1 MKSLY
6 FAAIL
11 LLVSSGASGSSLK
24 KTADRVFERAV
35 VQFTALDARVSPDKM
50 PITFENGKVKDG
62 KLNDWTSGFFPGSL
76 WLVYEYTGNADML
89 EMAKRQTAKLDGIIG
104 MHTHHDIGF
113 QVNSSFGNGYR
124 LTGNPAY
131 LEMMKAGAEKL
142 STRFSPV
149 VGCTRSWNPGKRWNF
164 PVIIDNMM
172 NLEILAEV
180 SRLTGE
186 GKYLEIARI
195 HANTTLKNHF
205 RPDAS
210 TWHVVAY
217 DEETGAVVKK
227 QTSQGFSD
235 ESTWSRGESWA
246 LYGFTM
252 MYRETKDPAYLEQAR
267 KVAAYLIPMLPKDG
281 VPEWDFNAPGT
292 RHAFDMNAVGA
303 PKASDYKWRPG
314 DPVLR
319 DSSAGAIIASA
330 LAELSTF
337 TTGKESRRYR
347 KTALRIVRTLA
358 SPEYLAEPGEN
369 GNFLLKHGVT
379 NLHKWSGVDIPLTYA
394 DYYFLEAIQRLLKLE
409 N

>member
-1 MKSLY
+1 MKSLII
-6 FAAIL
+6 AAIL
-11 LLVSSGASGSSLK
+11 LLIPGCNSGKSIK
-24 KTADRVFERAV
+24 KTADMVFERAV
-35 VQFTALDARVSPDKM
+35 AQFTALDARLSPEQM
-50 PITFENGKVKDG
+50 PITFDNGQVKDG

-76 WLVYEYTGNADML
+76 WLVYEYTGNPDIL
-89 EMAKRQTAKLDGIIG
+89 EMAKRQTAKLDGIIE

-131 LEMMKAGAEKL
+131 LEMMKAGSEKL
-142 STRFSPV
+142 AGRFSPV

-180 SRLTGE
+180 SHLTGE
-186 GKYLEIARI
+186 EKYMDIARS

-217 DEETGAVVKK
+217 DEETGAVEKK

-267 KVAAYLIPMLPKDG
+267 KVAEFIIPMLPKDG

-292 RHAFDMNAVGA
+292 KHAFDMNAVGA
-303 PKASDYKWRPG
+303 PKASKFKWRPG

-319 DSSAGAIIASA
+319 DSSAGAIMASA
-330 LAELSTF
+330 FVELSTF
-337 TTGKESRRYR
+337 TPGKDGKRYL
-347 KTALRIVRTLA
+347 KCAERILRTLA
-358 SPEYLAEPGEN
+358 SPEYLTAEGEN
-369 GNFLLKHGVT
+369 GGFLLKHGVT
-379 NLHKWSGVDIPLTYA
+379 NLHSWSGVDIPLTYA
-394 DYYFLEAIQRLLKLE
+394 DYYFLEALLRYLRVAE
-409 N
+409 

>member
-1 MKSLY
+1 MKALHY
-6 FAAIL
+6 LTAIL
-11 LLVSSGASGSSLK
+11 LLFSCSSLK
-24 KTADRVFERAV
+24 QNADRVFDRAV
-35 VQFTALDARVSPDKM
+35 VQFTALDARLAPDAM
-50 PITFENGKVKDG
+50 PVTFEKGEVRDG

-76 WLVYEYTGNADML
+76 WLVYEHTGNPDIL
-89 EMAKRQTAKLDGIIG
+89 EMAKRQTAKLSGITE
-104 MHTHHDIGF
+104 MDTDHDIGF
-113 QVNSSFGNGYR
+113 QVNCSFGNGYR
-124 LTGNPAY
+124 LTGNPDY
-131 LEMMKAGAEKL
+131 LEIMKASADKL
-142 STRFSPV
+142 CTRFSPV

-172 NLEILAEV
+172 NLELLTEV

-186 GKYLEIARI
+186 QKYMDIARS

-205 RPDAS
+205 RADGS
-210 TWHVVAY
+210 SYHVVAY
-217 DEETGAVVKK
+217 DEQTGEVVKK

-252 MYRETKDPAYLEQAR
+252 MYRETGDPVYLEQAR
-267 KVAAYLIPMLPKDG
+267 KVAAYLIPLLPEDG

-292 RHAFDMNAVGA
+292 KNAFGMDAAGA
-303 PKASDYKWRPG
+303 PKASDYKWKPG

-330 LAELSTF
+330 LAELSTY
-337 TTGKESRRYR
+337 TSGKESRLYR
-347 KTALRIVRTLA
+347 KTALRIVNTLA
-358 SPEYLAEPGEN
+358 SPEYLAAPGEN

-394 DYYFLEAIQRLLKLE
+394 DYYFLEALRKLLNTDK
-409 N
+409 

>member
-1 MKSLY
+1 MRQLFSL
-6 FAAIL
+6 AIL
-11 LLVSSGASGSSLK
+11 LFAAGCVSVNPVK
-24 KTADRVFERAV
+24 QTADRVFEEAV
-35 VQFTALDARVSPDKM
+35 TQFTALDARLSPEQM
-50 PITFENGKVKDG
+50 PITFEDGRAKDG
-62 KLNDWTSGFFPGSL
+62 PLNEWTSGFFPGSL
-76 WLVYEYTGNADML
+76 WLVYEYTGKPEIL

-104 MHTHHDIGF
+104 MDTHHDIGF

-124 LTGNPAY
+124 LTGDPAY

-149 VGCTRSWNPGKRWNF
+149 VGCTRSWNPGKRWNY

-172 NLEILAEV
+172 NLEILTKV
-180 SRLTGE
+180 SALMGE
-186 GKYLEIARI
+186 EKYLDIART
-195 HANTTLKNHF
+195 HANTTMKNHF

-217 DEETGAVVKK
+217 DEETGAVEKK

-235 ESTWSRGESWA
+235 ESTWSRGEAWA

-267 KVAAYLIPMLPKDG
+267 KVAEYLIPMLPKDG

-303 PKASDYKWRPG
+303 PDASVYKWRPG

-330 LAELSTF
+330 LAELASYTS
-337 TTGKESRRYR
+337 GKESKRYR
-347 KTALRIVRTLA
+347 KTALKIVGTLA
-358 SPEYLAEPGEN
+358 SPEYLAAPGEN
-369 GNFLLKHGVT
+369 GGFLLKHGVT

-394 DYYFLEAIQRLLKLE
+394 DYYFLEAIQKLLKLE

>member
-1 MKSLY
+1 MRQLFSL
-6 FAAIL
+6 AIL
-11 LLVSSGASGSSLK
+11 LFAAGCVSVNPVK
-24 KTADRVFERAV
+24 QTADRVFEEAV
-35 VQFTALDARVSPDKM
+35 TQFTALDARLSPEQM
-50 PITFENGKVKDG
+50 PITFEDGRAKDG
-62 KLNDWTSGFFPGSL
+62 LLNEWTSGFFPGSL
-76 WLVYEYTGNADML
+76 WLVYEYTGKPEIL

-104 MHTHHDIGF
+104 MDTHHDIGF

-124 LTGNPAY
+124 LTGDPAY

-149 VGCTRSWNPGKRWNF
+149 VGCTRSWNPGKRWNY

-172 NLEILAEV
+172 NLEILTKV
-180 SRLTGE
+180 SALMGE
-186 GKYLEIARI
+186 EKYLDIART
-195 HANTTLKNHF
+195 HANTTMKNHF

-217 DEETGAVVKK
+217 DEETGAVEKK

-235 ESTWSRGESWA
+235 ESTWSRGEAWA

-252 MYRETKDPAYLEQAR
+252 MYRETGDEAYLEQAR
-267 KVAAYLIPMLPKDG
+267 KVAAYIIPMLPKDG

-292 RHAFDMNAVGA
+292 KHAFGMDAVGA

-330 LAELSTF
+330 LAELASF
-337 TTGKESRRYR
+337 TSGKESKRYH
-347 KTALRIVRTLA
+347 KTALKIARTLA
-358 SPEYLAEPGEN
+358 SPEYLAAPGEN
-369 GNFLLKHGVT
+369 GGFLLKHGVT

-394 DYYFLEAIQRLLKLE
+394 DYYFLEALQRLLKLE

>member
-1 MKSLY
+1 MKSLL
-6 FAAIL
+6 FAAFL
-11 LLVSSGASGSSLK
+11 LLIPACTSGSSVK
-24 KTADRVFERAV
+24 KTADLVFERAV
-35 VQFTALDARVSPDKM
+35 VQFTALDARLSPEQM
-50 PITFENGKVKDG
+50 PITFDNGKVKDG
-62 KLNDWTSGFFPGSL
+62 KLNEWTSGFFPGSL
-76 WLVYEYTGNADML
+76 WLVYEYTGKPEFL
-89 EMAKRQTAKLDGIIG
+89 EMAKRQTAKLDGIIE

-124 LTGNPAY
+124 LTGDPAY
-131 LEMMKAGAEKL
+131 LEMMKAGADKL
-142 STRFSPV
+142 SARFSPV
-149 VGCTRSWNPGKRWNF
+149 VGCTRSWNPGKRWNY

-172 NLEILAEV
+172 NLEILTKV
-180 SRLTGE
+180 SALTGDE
-186 GKYLEIARI
+186 KYADIARS

-235 ESTWSRGESWA
+235 ESTWSRGEAWA

-252 MYRETKDPAYLEQAR
+252 MYRETGDEAYLEQAR
-267 KVAAYLIPMLPKDG
+267 KVAAYIIPMLPKDG

-292 RHAFDMNAVGA
+292 KHAFGMDAVGA
-303 PKASDYKWRPG
+303 PKAADFKWRPG

-330 LAELSTF
+330 LAELTSY
-337 TTGKESRRYR
+337 TTGKESKRYH
-347 KTALRIVRTLA
+347 KTALKIARTLA

-369 GNFLLKHGVT
+369 GGFLLKHGVT

-394 DYYFLEAIQRLLKLE
+394 DYYFLEALQRLLKLE

>member
-1 MKSLY
+1 MRQLFSL
-6 FAAIL
+6 AIL
-11 LLVSSGASGSSLK
+11 LFAAGCVSVNPVK
-24 KTADRVFERAV
+24 QTADRVFDEAV
-35 VQFTALDARVSPDKM
+35 TQFTALDARLSPEQM
-50 PITFENGKVKDG
+50 PITFEAGRAKDG
-62 KLNDWTSGFFPGSL
+62 PLNEWTSGFFPGSL
-76 WLVYEYTGNADML
+76 WLVYEYTGRPEIL
-89 EMAKRQTAKLDGIIG
+89 EMAKRQTAKLNGITG
-104 MHTHHDIGF
+104 LDTHHDIGF
-113 QVNSSFGNGYR
+113 QVNCSFGNGYR
-124 LTGNPAY
+124 LTGDPAY

-149 VGCTRSWNPGKRWNF
+149 VGCTRSWNPGKRWNY

-172 NLEILAEV
+172 NLEILCEV
-180 SRLTGE
+180 YRLTGE
-186 GKYLEIARI
+186 EKYLDIARS

-235 ESTWSRGESWA
+235 ESTWSRGEAWA

-252 MYRETKDPAYLEQAR
+252 MYRETGDPAYLEQAR
-267 KVAAYLIPMLPKDG
+267 KVAAYIIPMLPKDG

-292 RHAFDMNAVGA
+292 RHAFGMDAVGA
-303 PKASDYKWRPG
+303 PDESEFKWRSG

-330 LAELSTF
+330 LAELSSF
-337 TTGKESRRYR
+337 TSGKESRRYR
-347 KTALRIVRTLA
+347 KTALKIVGTLA
-358 SPEYLAEPGEN
+358 SPEYLAAPGEN
-369 GNFLLKHGVT
+369 GGFLLKHGVT

-394 DYYFLEAIQRLLKLE
+394 DYYFLEALQRLLKLE